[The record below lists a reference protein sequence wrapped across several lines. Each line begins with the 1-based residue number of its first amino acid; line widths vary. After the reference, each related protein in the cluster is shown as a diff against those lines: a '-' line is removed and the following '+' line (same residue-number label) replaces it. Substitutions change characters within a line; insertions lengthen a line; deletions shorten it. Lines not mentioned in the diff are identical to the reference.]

1 MLPIRDGL
9 LSSVINDQDE
19 EKDGVVIFNQ
29 LLNTPLT
36 NLQNNHNTTNVRTE
50 NEGAEVT
57 LLNNLVLATLV
68 SHVIKKNNQISHF
81 EQQTSQVK
89 QQMSQFEQRI
99 A

>member
-57 LLNNLVLATLV
+57 LLNNREK
-68 SHVIKKNNQISHF
+68 SSP
-81 EQQTSQVK
+81 S
-89 QQMSQFEQRI
+89 SQFSLTNFCQDI
-99 A
+99 FTFYWLSVCY